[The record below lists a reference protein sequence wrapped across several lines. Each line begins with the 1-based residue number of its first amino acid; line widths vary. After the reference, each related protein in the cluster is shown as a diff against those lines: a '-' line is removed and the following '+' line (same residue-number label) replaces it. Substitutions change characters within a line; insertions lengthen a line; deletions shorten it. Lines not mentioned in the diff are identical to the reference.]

1 MNIFKTLS
9 DVTFVKVKS
18 SEEYE
23 KGTLAI
29 RDNNNNLVA
38 KLFIIKN
45 NFRTTYSL
53 NLLEVNNS
61 EITTIEKDGNSIFV
75 SEEEVNK
82 VLEEIQEK
90 YLKGK
95 VEDHNLYYLICTSYN
110 KREIGVLIL
119 KNNWIETPQTFD
131 SLMETVKNW
140 NIKLDTSDIVNI
152 KSNKIS
158 NIFEGEMSID
168 CPIHVR
174 FVKY

>member
-29 RDNNNNLVA
+29 RDSNNNLVA

-61 EITTIEKDGNSIFV
+61 EVTTIEKDGNSIFV

-90 YLKGK
+90 YIKGK
-95 VEDHNLYYLICTSYN
+95 IEDHNLYYLICTSYN
-110 KREIGVLIL
+110 KIEIGSLVLR
-119 KNNWIETPQTFD
+119 NNWIETLQTFD

-140 NIKLDTSDIVNI
+140 NIKLDASDIVNI

-158 NIFEGEMSID
+158 NIFEGEMAIG

>member
-29 RDNNNNLVA
+29 RDSNNNLVA

-110 KREIGVLIL
+110 KGEIGVLIL